1 MNNLTKSTFYIS
13 IISQLLL
20 LILTFDVLFIKLKNN
35 NKILYDTFIIEFIV
49 QIIEALFYILIIS
62 KLHNKNNI
70 NLLRYYDWFITTP
83 FMLISTIMYMEYEN
97 NIKDESF
104 NSLKILKK
112 NKKDIINILLL
123 NFGMLICG
131 YLSEIY
137 PKFKNILV
145 IIGFIIFIKYF
156 YIIWSKYV
164 NNIENNKKL
173 FIFLFFIWSFYGIT
187 TFFSNDNKNISY
199 NFLDIISKNFYGLF
213 IYYKIK
219 KL

>member
-1 MNNLTKSTFYIS
+1 MNTLTKNSFYIS
-13 IISQLLL
+13 IFTQI
-20 LILTFDVLFIKLKNN
+20 LIVIITFDIIFIKLKNN

-62 KLHNKNNI
+62 KLNNVNNI

-83 FMLISTIMYMEYEN
+83 FMLISSILYMEYEN
-97 NIKDESF
+97 NKEDKTYT
-104 NSLKILKK
+104 SLKILNK
-112 NKKDIINILLL
+112 NKENIIKILLL

-137 PKFKNILV
+137 PEFKNIL
-145 IIGFIIFIKYF
+145 IILGFILFIKYF
-156 YIIWSKYV
+156 YIINKYV
-164 NNIENNKKL
+164 NDNENNKKL
-173 FIFLFFIWSFYGIT
+173 FIFLFFIWSFYGIAS
-187 TFFSNDNKNISY
+187 FFSYNNKNIFY

-219 KL
+219 NLK